1 MRDSNYNRRNFDHDY
16 RNRSRY
22 DEETDSYY
30 DPYEEYRRDKDI
42 SSYIGR
48 SVDDMLR
55 GMNLGGLN
63 DKILKTVDMAIDEVN
78 RSTVYKIASRAGE
91 SLIKPIYDKEI
102 KRQKFI
108 NKNKLLDRLTI
119 KPKGLYTSI
128 GFMVPSFVLAVIS
141 FIVGVVFY
149 SLSLGSYGVFVVGG
163 LMFTGIGGIFASRI
177 LNCLNFKS
185 YTDAIDENGYGQIE
199 DMAKKTGRSKNKVIK
214 DLRRYIKNG
223 NFIEGHIVEDDT
235 IFLASDELYSFYK
248 SSLISREK
256 NMKKE
261 QEIASNQDLKNLID
275 ACQNQIEK
283 IRDITADI
291 DNLGVKNKVLDIEGA
306 INNIVDAIK
315 KYPDQIRILDRFTS
329 YYMPTT
335 VKLLESYRDIESKG
349 ISTSDIDKVK
359 LDIESTL
366 DTIKLAYDKLLDQ
379 ISAIDTMDINSDISV
394 LKTMLTQ
401 DGLYSEANIRGEN
414 NGYK

>member
-1 MRDSNYNRRNFDHDY
+1 
-16 RNRSRY
+16 
-22 DEETDSYY
+22 
-30 DPYEEYRRDKDI
+30 
-42 SSYIGR
+42 
-48 SVDDMLR
+48 
-55 GMNLGGLN
+55 
-63 DKILKTVDMAIDEVN
+63 
-78 RSTVYKIASRAGE
+78 
-91 SLIKPIYDKEI
+91 
-102 KRQKFI
+102 
-108 NKNKLLDRLTI
+108 
-119 KPKGLYTSI
+119 
-128 GFMVPSFVLAVIS
+128 
-141 FIVGVVFY
+141 
-149 SLSLGSYGVFVVGG
+149 
-163 LMFTGIGGIFASRI
+163 
-177 LNCLNFKS
+177 
-185 YTDAIDENGYGQIE
+185 
-199 DMAKKTGRSKNKVIK
+199 
-214 DLRRYIKNG
+214 
-223 NFIEGHIVEDDT
+223 
-235 IFLASDELYSFYK
+235 
-248 SSLISREK
+248 
-256 NMKKE
+256 MKKE
-261 QEIASNQDLKNLID
+261 QEIASNHDLKNLID

-283 IRDITADI
+283 IRDISADI

-394 LKTMLTQ
+394 LKTMLSQ

>member
-1 MRDSNYNRRNFDHDY
+1 
-16 RNRSRY
+16 
-22 DEETDSYY
+22 
-30 DPYEEYRRDKDI
+30 
-42 SSYIGR
+42 
-48 SVDDMLR
+48 
-55 GMNLGGLN
+55 
-63 DKILKTVDMAIDEVN
+63 
-78 RSTVYKIASRAGE
+78 
-91 SLIKPIYDKEI
+91 
-102 KRQKFI
+102 
-108 NKNKLLDRLTI
+108 
-119 KPKGLYTSI
+119 
-128 GFMVPSFVLAVIS
+128 
-141 FIVGVVFY
+141 
-149 SLSLGSYGVFVVGG
+149 
-163 LMFTGIGGIFASRI
+163 
-177 LNCLNFKS
+177 
-185 YTDAIDENGYGQIE
+185 
-199 DMAKKTGRSKNKVIK
+199 MAKKTGRSKNKVIK

-283 IRDITADI
+283 IRDISADI

-394 LKTMLTQ
+394 LKTMLSQ

>member
-1 MRDSNYNRRNFDHDY
+1 
-16 RNRSRY
+16 
-22 DEETDSYY
+22 
-30 DPYEEYRRDKDI
+30 
-42 SSYIGR
+42 
-48 SVDDMLR
+48 
-55 GMNLGGLN
+55 
-63 DKILKTVDMAIDEVN
+63 
-78 RSTVYKIASRAGE
+78 
-91 SLIKPIYDKEI
+91 
-102 KRQKFI
+102 
-108 NKNKLLDRLTI
+108 
-119 KPKGLYTSI
+119 
-128 GFMVPSFVLAVIS
+128 MVPSFVLAVIS

-163 LMFTGIGGIFASRI
+163 LMFTGIGGIFANRI

-283 IRDITADI
+283 IRDISADI

-394 LKTMLTQ
+394 LKTMLSQ

>member
-1 MRDSNYNRRNFDHDY
+1 
-16 RNRSRY
+16 
-22 DEETDSYY
+22 
-30 DPYEEYRRDKDI
+30 
-42 SSYIGR
+42 
-48 SVDDMLR
+48 
-55 GMNLGGLN
+55 
-63 DKILKTVDMAIDEVN
+63 
-78 RSTVYKIASRAGE
+78 
-91 SLIKPIYDKEI
+91 
-102 KRQKFI
+102 
-108 NKNKLLDRLTI
+108 
-119 KPKGLYTSI
+119 
-128 GFMVPSFVLAVIS
+128 
-141 FIVGVVFY
+141 
-149 SLSLGSYGVFVVGG
+149 
-163 LMFTGIGGIFASRI
+163 
-177 LNCLNFKS
+177 
-185 YTDAIDENGYGQIE
+185 
-199 DMAKKTGRSKNKVIK
+199 
-214 DLRRYIKNG
+214 
-223 NFIEGHIVEDDT
+223 
-235 IFLASDELYSFYK
+235 
-248 SSLISREK
+248 
-256 NMKKE
+256 MKKE

>member
-1 MRDSNYNRRNFDHDY
+1 
-16 RNRSRY
+16 
-22 DEETDSYY
+22 
-30 DPYEEYRRDKDI
+30 
-42 SSYIGR
+42 
-48 SVDDMLR
+48 
-55 GMNLGGLN
+55 
-63 DKILKTVDMAIDEVN
+63 
-78 RSTVYKIASRAGE
+78 
-91 SLIKPIYDKEI
+91 
-102 KRQKFI
+102 
-108 NKNKLLDRLTI
+108 
-119 KPKGLYTSI
+119 
-128 GFMVPSFVLAVIS
+128 
-141 FIVGVVFY
+141 
-149 SLSLGSYGVFVVGG
+149 
-163 LMFTGIGGIFASRI
+163 MFTGIGGIFANRI

-283 IRDITADI
+283 IRDISADI

>member
-1 MRDSNYNRRNFDHDY
+1 
-16 RNRSRY
+16 
-22 DEETDSYY
+22 
-30 DPYEEYRRDKDI
+30 
-42 SSYIGR
+42 
-48 SVDDMLR
+48 
-55 GMNLGGLN
+55 
-63 DKILKTVDMAIDEVN
+63 
-78 RSTVYKIASRAGE
+78 
-91 SLIKPIYDKEI
+91 
-102 KRQKFI
+102 
-108 NKNKLLDRLTI
+108 
-119 KPKGLYTSI
+119 
-128 GFMVPSFVLAVIS
+128 
-141 FIVGVVFY
+141 
-149 SLSLGSYGVFVVGG
+149 
-163 LMFTGIGGIFASRI
+163 
-177 LNCLNFKS
+177 
-185 YTDAIDENGYGQIE
+185 
-199 DMAKKTGRSKNKVIK
+199 
-214 DLRRYIKNG
+214 
-223 NFIEGHIVEDDT
+223 
-235 IFLASDELYSFYK
+235 
-248 SSLISREK
+248 
-256 NMKKE
+256 MKKE

-283 IRDITADI
+283 IRDISADI

-394 LKTMLTQ
+394 LKTMLSQ

>member
-1 MRDSNYNRRNFDHDY
+1 
-16 RNRSRY
+16 
-22 DEETDSYY
+22 
-30 DPYEEYRRDKDI
+30 
-42 SSYIGR
+42 
-48 SVDDMLR
+48 
-55 GMNLGGLN
+55 
-63 DKILKTVDMAIDEVN
+63 
-78 RSTVYKIASRAGE
+78 
-91 SLIKPIYDKEI
+91 
-102 KRQKFI
+102 
-108 NKNKLLDRLTI
+108 
-119 KPKGLYTSI
+119 
-128 GFMVPSFVLAVIS
+128 
-141 FIVGVVFY
+141 
-149 SLSLGSYGVFVVGG
+149 
-163 LMFTGIGGIFASRI
+163 
-177 LNCLNFKS
+177 
-185 YTDAIDENGYGQIE
+185 
-199 DMAKKTGRSKNKVIK
+199 VIK

-283 IRDITADI
+283 IRDISADI

-394 LKTMLTQ
+394 LKTMLSQ